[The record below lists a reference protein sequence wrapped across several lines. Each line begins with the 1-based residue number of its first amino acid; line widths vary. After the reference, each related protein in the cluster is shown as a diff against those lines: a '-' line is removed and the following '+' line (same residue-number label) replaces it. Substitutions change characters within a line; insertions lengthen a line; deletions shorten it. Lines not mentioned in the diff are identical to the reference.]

1 MKTEALGIIETR
13 GLAAAVEA
21 ADAAVKAANVRLVGY
36 EKTKGGGWI
45 LVKVRG
51 DVGAVKA
58 AVAAGVMAA
67 EKVSKVISS
76 HVIPRP
82 SDQVEMLVDV
92 VGRGRRGKP
101 HPTPPEPPVTPP
113 ETPPTPPE
121 TPPSEPPKPVKK
133 EKKRTQSRAV
143 SLPPAEAAGTTPSV
157 EQAPAAETESEAGQ
171 EPAQPASEAAGEVV
185 TSGSLIEPVEAELVE
200 EISGEPALIETIE
213 VVEVEKPGQPDVVE
227 AVVVIETQGEPLEV
241 EQVENLVEAVQ
252 IVEDMVE
259 QLSEEPT
266 ATDTTKEE
274 RQIGQN
280 ENDQL

>member
-82 SDQVEMLVDV
+82 SEQVEILADV
-92 VGRGRRGKP
+92 VDRGRPTEPPAGKP
-101 HPTPPEPPVTPP
+101 EP
-113 ETPPTPPE
+113 PPTPPE
-121 TPPSEPPKPVKK
+121 TPPSEPKKPVKK
-133 EKKRTQSRAV
+133 EKKKN
-143 SLPPAEAAGTTPSV
+143 P
-157 EQAPAAETESEAGQ
+157 
-171 EPAQPASEAAGEVV
+171 
-185 TSGSLIEPVEAELVE
+185 
-200 EISGEPALIETIE
+200 
-213 VVEVEKPGQPDVVE
+213 K
-227 AVVVIETQGEPLEV
+227 
-241 EQVENLVEAVQ
+241 
-252 IVEDMVE
+252 
-259 QLSEEPT
+259 
-266 ATDTTKEE
+266 
-274 RQIGQN
+274 
-280 ENDQL
+280 